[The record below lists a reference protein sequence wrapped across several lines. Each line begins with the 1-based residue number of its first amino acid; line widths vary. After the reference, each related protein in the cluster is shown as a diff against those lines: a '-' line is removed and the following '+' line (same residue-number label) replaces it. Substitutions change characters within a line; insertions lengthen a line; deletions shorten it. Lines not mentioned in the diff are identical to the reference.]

1 MVSRSA
7 GTNAGPRANLE
18 SNQWEYQ
25 QKNDRTS
32 DDQYV
37 AYATCSVENR
47 THAERTDSEGW
58 LLWRA
63 ATVYVIRDLMLVSP
77 L

>member
-7 GTNAGPRANLE
+7 GTNAGPRANLEAGPRANLE

-37 AYATCSVENR
+37 AYATCSSVENR

-58 LLWRA
+58 LFWRA
-63 ATVYVIRDLMLVSP
+63 TTV
-77 L
+77 